1 MAVFTY
7 KALDENSALIQGTI
21 SADNPRT
28 ARDLLRNRG
37 LLVESVVTQREAT
50 TSLWWPRRRRG
61 RYGAKRVAMIR
72 ELSTLLS
79 AGIPLLEALDSQ
91 AKQHTGNFQTSLLL
105 LRDRVA
111 AGSMLADGMREQPEI
126 YDPLSV
132 HMVEVGENSGT
143 LDKVLDQLANFSERY
158 LQLKDRVTNALFYP
172 VVVFLLSMGVGMF
185 LMTVVVPML
194 LDNLLEAG
202 KTIPWPTRVLKAM
215 SDALRAHGLEMI
227 AVAAVLV
234 TGILL
239 ALRTETG
246 RRFWHRLLLKLPVL
260 GTMARKQEIAR
271 MALIVST
278 LLKSGI
284 VLVHSLEIAG
294 RATKNVILQEA
305 LAAGRSAIQTGQEI
319 GHALESTQE
328 FPPTVVQLEGI
339 TLKQFAQLAV
349 YLRKSDASLG
359 QLHITALRIDTPYR
373 QNQQQASEERWN
385 VEFTLIYFV
394 YSPKSSNSRAR

>member
-1 MAVFTY
+1 MAVFAY
-7 KALDENSALIQGTI
+7 KALDTNSSPIQGTI

-28 ARDLLRNRG
+28 ARDLLRSRG
-37 LLVESVVTQREAT
+37 LVVETVAAQQEA
-50 TSLWWPRRRRG
+50 SKRSWWPFRRRSRH
-61 RYGAKRVAMIR
+61 GAKRVAMIR

-91 AKQHTGNFQTSLLL
+91 AKQHKGSFQTSLLL

-111 AGSMLADGMREQPEI
+111 AGSMLADGMREQPDV
-126 YDPLSV
+126 YDALSV

-158 LQLKDRVTNALFYP
+158 MQLKDRVTNALFYP

-202 KTIPWPTRVLKAM
+202 KTIPWPTRVLKGM
-215 SDALRAHGLEMI
+215 SDVLRAHGLELF
-227 AVAAVLV
+227 ALGAALV
-234 TGILL
+234 MGFLF
-239 ALRTETG
+239 ALRTEKG
-246 RRFWHRLLLKLPVL
+246 RRFWHSTLLKLPVL
-260 GTMARKQEIAR
+260 GSMARKQEIAR

-284 VLVHSLEIAG
+284 VLLQALEIAG
-294 RATKNVILQEA
+294 RAAKNIILKEA
-305 LAAGRSAIQTGQEI
+305 LDAGRTAIQTGQEI

-328 FPPTVVQLEGI
+328 FPPTVVQIFAVGQQSGKLEEMLERLADNYDKQVA
-339 TLKQFAQLAV
+339 TLSMRLATLLEPVLIVGLAMFVGFILFATVLPILEA
-349 YLRKSDASLG
+349 G
-359 QLHITALRIDTPYR
+359 
-373 QNQQQASEERWN
+373 N
-385 VEFTLIYFV
+385 VL
-394 YSPKSSNSRAR
+394 